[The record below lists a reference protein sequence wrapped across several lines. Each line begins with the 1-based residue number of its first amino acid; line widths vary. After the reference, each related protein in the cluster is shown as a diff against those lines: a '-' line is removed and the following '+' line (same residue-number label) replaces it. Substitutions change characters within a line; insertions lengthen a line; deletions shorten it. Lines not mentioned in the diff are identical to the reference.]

1 MLARHF
7 VEKFCRDMTKPALLL
22 SPAALDELRNYPWPG
37 NVRELQN
44 CIERAVILC
53 EGDTIQPRHLNLSF
67 RDTAETPPSQPV
79 PAAAA
84 APPPAANGHPL
95 AHIDLSGTMMEAVK
109 RVTAVVERV
118 KLEAALK
125 NAKGNKER
133 AAEALQV
140 SYKALLHKQREH
152 GLVDS

>member
-7 VEKFCRDMTKPALLL
+7 VDKFCRDLNKQALLL
-22 SPAALDELRNYPWPG
+22 SPAALDNIRAYPWPG

-53 EGDTIQPRHLNLSF
+53 EGDTVQPRHLNLSF
-67 RDTAETPPSQPV
+67 RDASDTSLPQPV
-79 PAAAA
+79 PAAAM
-84 APPPAANGHPL
+84 APPPPNGQSL
-95 AHIDLSGTMMEAVK
+95 AQIDLSGTMTEAVK
-109 RVTAVVERV
+109 RVTAVVERL
-118 KLEAALK
+118 KLEEALK

-140 SYKALLHKQREH
+140 SYKALLQKQREH
-152 GLVDS
+152 GVTD